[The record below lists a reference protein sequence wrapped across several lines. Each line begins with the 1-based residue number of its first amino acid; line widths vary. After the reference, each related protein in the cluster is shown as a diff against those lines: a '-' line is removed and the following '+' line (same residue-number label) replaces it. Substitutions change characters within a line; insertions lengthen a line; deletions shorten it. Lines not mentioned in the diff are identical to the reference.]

1 MQRTLRLLSAFLLGF
16 VLGCRTQDEPAKT
29 ETSPPKVAAS
39 ANTEVPACCSEGLSR
54 GSLLTAGAQRKTVAL
69 TSASVKEIETAIAG
83 HKGNIVVLDIWAD
96 FCIPCKKEFPHL
108 VEMHHKYG
116 KDGVRCLSVTVDEEE
131 GKEGALKFLDKVG
144 AVFPN
149 FHVTD
154 DASIWQEAW
163 DVVGV
168 PVVRVYGRD
177 GKLARQFDY
186 RDPDAQFTYAD
197 VEAFVKTLLRK

>member
-1 MQRTLRLLSAFLLGF
+1 MVRTMRLLPAFLL
-16 VLGCRTQDEPAKT
+16 VYVVGCRTQDEPGKKEAA
-29 ETSPPKVAAS
+29 PPMVAAS
-39 ANTEVPACCSEGLSR
+39 PTTEIPACCSEGLSR

-69 TSASVKEIETAIAG
+69 TAASVKEIEAAIAG

-116 KDGVRCLSVTVDEEE
+116 KDGLRCLSVTVDEED
-131 GKEGALKFLDKVG
+131 GKEGALKFLNKVG

-149 FHVTD
+149 YQVTD

-186 RDPDAQFTYAD
+186 RNPDAQFTYGD
-197 VEAFVKTLLRK
+197 VEALVKDLLTK